1 MSRLHVEMLLV
12 FLSLAVAIADEINDF
27 RVQYVRPPYIPND
40 FNGKA
45 LEPLIP
51 GDFLEYYEIW
61 QGPQQVTPA
70 GASIFNLY
78 LMKTKHGHRT
88 YEGVKIATIP
98 DYGVDLRLLT
108 TFYGDYLIMTN
119 GRKLEIYTLWGKE
132 GRREV
137 QVEPNPSFKY
147 QFVYQDWLFVNQ
159 TKVLNINEV
168 MRLDASY
175 RLDER
180 RVLRDYSDIPWTV
193 LEQTVLDHISRNCFN
208 YADTITLSSNYATR
222 HYYYVIED
230 EITGQA
236 FFVPPE
242 LETFV
247 RPPNFPY
254 ERRYMIIPILNPADR
269 FITTRRHQIFIKN
282 NRRKSNTICDAFPS
296 EIVAPQVK
304 DKPIARVS
312 SKAKTEE
319 RPIGKVDEKKLDK
332 ADEKKLAKVDEKKV
346 EKADEKKVEK
356 MVEVKPSVQSPVIT
370 TAKRLS
376 LEDLRTPRSAPSD
389 FSAAPVVDNNSQH
402 DSVQPETKKPTA
414 QPSPNFFDSPSVKS
428 DEQHSKSST
437 REVGRKDAQP
447 KAHPPT
453 QDAGPA
459 KSDREKE
466 GKATVKVEIPK
477 AYSPTKD
484 VGTARLPEEEKQ
496 PTSNAIASSELQSKA
511 SSPTRDVGT
520 ARLPDEDKQ
529 SPKAHSPTRD
539 VETAKSPN
547 ETEQQLG
554 LKQPVKADSPTRDVS
569 TARPADE
576 IVKINQQV
584 SIPKAVSPTRDVGT
598 ARLPDEQSQVPKVPP
613 TLLPTVDPEEPQASK
628 LPAKLDDEKPKL
640 EEIPKVEKTVKAEK
654 NAKTEEK
661 PTVAPGEQE
670 RKSKS
675 SRSEKRSKK
684 SRSKRNKATSKSTKK
699 VGTDGTSVSSLT
711 TPTTDKSDKSS
722 GSKVESVKSKSSKKS
737 VGKKKKK
744 SRSAEDANADSQLKP
759 SKSQFMGIGY
769 SFTSFRITRIG

>member
-208 YADTITLSSNYATR
+208 FGRHCIIDPDDGRLLHSDTETVAYRYGLKMSLAQAAHISNYATR

-282 NRRKSNTICDAFPS
+282 NRVHPLRHLPPQEPCSCPSFP
-296 EIVAPQVK
+296 
-304 DKPIARVS
+304 
-312 SKAKTEE
+312 
-319 RPIGKVDEKKLDK
+319 
-332 ADEKKLAKVDEKKV
+332 
-346 EKADEKKVEK
+346 
-356 MVEVKPSVQSPVIT
+356 
-370 TAKRLS
+370 
-376 LEDLRTPRSAPSD
+376 
-389 FSAAPVVDNNSQH
+389 
-402 DSVQPETKKPTA
+402 
-414 QPSPNFFDSPSVKS
+414 SPSVYE
-428 DEQHSKSST
+428 DDFGST
-437 REVGRKDAQP
+437 GS
-447 KAHPPT
+447 T
-453 QDAGPA
+453 QKPQFVL
-459 KSDREKE
+459 S
-466 GKATVKVEIPK
+466 V
-477 AYSPTKD
+477 
-484 VGTARLPEEEKQ
+484 
-496 PTSNAIASSELQSKA
+496 LQA
-511 SSPTRDVGT
+511 
-520 ARLPDEDKQ
+520 
-529 SPKAHSPTRD
+529 
-539 VETAKSPN
+539 
-547 ETEQQLG
+547 LG
-554 LKQPVKADSPTRDVS
+554 LLVLVNF
-569 TARPADE
+569 
-576 IVKINQQV
+576 V
-584 SIPKAVSPTRDVGT
+584 
-598 ARLPDEQSQVPKVPP
+598 
-613 TLLPTVDPEEPQASK
+613 
-628 LPAKLDDEKPKL
+628 
-640 EEIPKVEKTVKAEK
+640 
-654 NAKTEEK
+654 
-661 PTVAPGEQE
+661 
-670 RKSKS
+670 
-675 SRSEKRSKK
+675 
-684 SRSKRNKATSKSTKK
+684 
-699 VGTDGTSVSSLT
+699 
-711 TPTTDKSDKSS
+711 
-722 GSKVESVKSKSSKKS
+722 
-737 VGKKKKK
+737 
-744 SRSAEDANADSQLKP
+744 
-759 SKSQFMGIGY
+759 M
-769 SFTSFRITRIG
+769 